1 MNEIKD
7 AIELGFTACIIRP
20 NGISDPTQ
28 RAIAEFAT
36 LGASSEDTG
45 GLDVRILNVRA
56 DYNDGEV
63 TLVTSDIAAQQ
74 EAIEQAISLVA
85 LVTVHTRVRIPGLAA
100 KAVMAD
106 VERQLT
112 TAVEARHGA
121 SVRFTACAITNPTT
135 TTQKNPMDADTEI
148 DPSGEEIIDA
158 IGRAYD
164 ADENFIVVPA
174 TAGSQT
180 AAVVK
185 TAIRRHLAGHAI
197 PYTRHST
204 IDVGGSHN
212 GRAVRTQPM
221 DVEGQ
226 AQVISEADYITAI
239 VSIGAADTTDGLPDL
254 DAFTPARDD
263 LETVVGE
270 CGDALLEMTVFV
282 VHR

>member
-20 NGISDPTQ
+20 NGIGDPTR

-36 LGASSEDTG
+36 LGASCEDTG

-135 TTQKNPMDADTEI
+135 TTQENPMDADTEI

-204 IDVGGSHN
+204 IAVGGSHN
-212 GRAVRTQPM
+212 GRAGRTQPM

-254 DAFTPARDD
+254 DAFIPARDD
-263 LETVVGE
+263 IETVVGE

>member
-20 NGISDPTQ
+20 NGIGDPTR

-36 LGASSEDTG
+36 LGASCEDTG

-135 TTQKNPMDADTEI
+135 TTQENPMDADTEI

-197 PYTRHST
+197 QRST
-204 IDVGGSHN
+204 
-212 GRAVRTQPM
+212 
-221 DVEGQ
+221 
-226 AQVISEADYITAI
+226 
-239 VSIGAADTTDGLPDL
+239 
-254 DAFTPARDD
+254 
-263 LETVVGE
+263 
-270 CGDALLEMTVFV
+270 
-282 VHR
+282 